1 MKIVPIPEN
10 EVQRLKALKDYNI
23 LDTFNEEEFDRL
35 TQLAA
40 LICGVPIAL
49 VSLSSWNNI
58 IHHFL
63 VLWINIRIFV
73 ST

>member
-1 MKIVPIPEN
+1 MNNMWLPKTKEELNFDVKKKE
-10 EVQRLKALKDYNI
+10 KD
-23 LDTFNEEEFDRL
+23 
-35 TQLAA
+35 A
-40 LICGVPIAL
+40 
-49 VSLSSWNNI
+49 LSSWNNI